1 MKHAAT
7 AILFI
12 VITTTV
18 FGQARKKADKDTER
32 WRYELEVVN
41 EGAQGTYLIKIWS
54 YSKRPQVA
62 LEQAKKNAIHG
73 IVFKGYTG
81 AGRIKGQKPLVQDPS
96 AELTYEAFFKAFFA
110 DNGKYMKFVQ
120 LTTDGA
126 IAPGDIMKVGKKEY
140 KVGIVVSVSK
150 DELRKYLEAEKI
162 IRSLSSGF

>member
-1 MKHAAT
+1 MKHLIIISV
-7 AILFI
+7 ILLTSAF
-12 VITTTV
+12 TY
-18 FGQARKKADKDTER
+18 GQARKKADKDTEH

-54 YSKRPQVA
+54 YSRKPQVA

-81 AGRIKGQKPLVQDPS
+81 AGRIKGQKPLVKDPS
-96 AELTYEAFFKAFFA
+96 AELTHEAFFKELFA
-110 DNGKYMKFVQ
+110 DNGKYMKYVQ

-126 IAPGDIMKVGKKEY
+126 IAPGDIMKVGKREY
-140 KVGIVVSVSK
+140 KVGIVVAVSK

-162 IRSLSSGF
+162 INSLSSGF